1 MQNKV
6 NRIKNLMTSARS
18 QILHRKLPI
27 DKKMFFFQLCLFS
40 INVPSDIYV
49 GKLGIFI
56 KVQEIL

>member
-1 MQNKV
+1 
-6 NRIKNLMTSARS
+6 MTSARS

>member
-1 MQNKV
+1 
-6 NRIKNLMTSARS
+6 MTSARS

-27 DKKMFFFQLCLFS
+27 DEKNVFFQLCFFT

-49 GKLGIFI
+49 EKLGSFI